1 MAFHAFVTG
10 MANRYSGI
18 KAEERNLAGQ
28 KELQAL
34 VNSGKST
41 PTNSRTFGSMTFT
54 PTDVSDFTDDRKIY
68 QGLADYANMFDAND
82 QSAFDTLSED
92 EKRILETEVLGAWD
106 TFTDLVAPGTGGSG
120 DNIKEYYKEIDN
132 GI

>member
-41 PTNSRTFGSMTFT
+41 PTNSRTFGSMSFT
-54 PTDVSDFTDDRKIY
+54 PTDVSDFPDDRKIY

-82 QSAFDTLSED
+82 QSSFDSLSED
-92 EKRILETEVLGAWD
+92 EKRILETEVFRSLGY
-106 TFTDLVAPGTGGSG
+106 FLL
-120 DNIKEYYKEIDN
+120 I
-132 GI
+132 